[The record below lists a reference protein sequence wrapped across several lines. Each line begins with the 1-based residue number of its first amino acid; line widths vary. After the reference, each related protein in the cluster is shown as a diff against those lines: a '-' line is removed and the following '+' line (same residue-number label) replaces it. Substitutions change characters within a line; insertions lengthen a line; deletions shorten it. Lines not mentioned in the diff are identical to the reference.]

1 MKQIQKK
8 RLRLQRRHKRLR
20 RRLSGDE
27 ARPRLLLSRSLAH
40 TYAQIIDDATG
51 RTLLAANTRQ
61 ADVRGGLS
69 KTNNREAAAAIGKA
83 IAEKALAQG
92 ISQVCFDRGGRK
104 YHGRVKAAAEA
115 AREAGLKF

>member
-8 RLRLQRRHKRLR
+8 RLRLKRRHQRLR

-51 RTLLAANTRQ
+51 RTLLTANTRQ
-61 ADVRGGLS
+61 ADVRGGLP

-92 ISQVCFDRGGRK
+92 ITQVCFDRGGRK